1 MSLLLALVLAAQ
13 VASTVNTPPPVIT
26 SGRGTPAQTR
36 ATNDDIAVRR
46 AVADVY
52 AVISGPAGQKRDFA
66 RMKSLFTPDARLY
79 AVGARGL
86 QGGSLDDYIAR
97 NGPGLEKVGF
107 TEREMTSQVQIY
119 GNVAQVWSSYAGTST
134 DGSVN
139 VHGINSIQLARQTD
153 GRWLVHSILW
163 QAATPQLPLPP
174 HMERR

>member
-1 MSLLLALVLAAQ
+1 MSLLLALALTAQAAPGH
-13 VASTVNTPPPVIT
+13 SPPPPVIV
-26 SGRGTPAQTR
+26 SSPGTPAAR
-36 ATNDDIAVRR
+36 AATVDDIAIRK

-52 AVISGPAGQKRDFA
+52 AVISGPAGQPRDFA
-66 RMKSLFTPDARLY
+66 RMKALFTPDARLY
-79 AVGARGL
+79 AVGSRGL
-86 QGGSLDDYIAR
+86 QGGSLDDYIAK
-97 NGPGLEKVGF
+97 NGEALTRVGF
-107 TEREMTSQVQIY
+107 TEKELVSQVQMF

-139 VHGINSIQLARQTD
+139 VRGVNSFQLARQPD

>member
-1 MSLLLALVLAAQ
+1 MSLLLALALAQ
-13 VASTVNTPPPVIT
+13 LPPGVRPPPVMVAGQ
-26 SGRGTPAQTR
+26 SSPAEAR
-36 ATNDDIAVRR
+36 ARVEDIAIRR

-79 AVGARGL
+79 AVGSKGL

-97 NGPGLEKVGF
+97 NGPSLEKIGF
-107 TEREMTSQVQIY
+107 TERELTSQVQIF
-119 GNVAQVWSSYAGTST
+119 GNVAQVWSSYAGTSS
-134 DGSVN
+134 DSSVN
-139 VHGINSIQLARQTD
+139 VRGINSFQLARQPD

-163 QAATPQLPLPP
+163 QAENPQLPLPT